1 VGPARPQGGGPTSVI
16 VRTGSGV
23 HTRASWKEGGSDMY
37 IGIGLGTL
45 ILILV
50 LVALLT

>member
-1 VGPARPQGGGPTSVI
+1 LPGPAPGYIGF
-16 VRTGSGV
+16 
-23 HTRASWKEGGSDMY
+23 RAEEGGSDMY

-50 LVALLT
+50 LLALLT